1 MAERR
6 RLVDVILDESA
17 QVSPSAEAAHD
28 CRAAIFDLLEDNA
41 FGLVGHAGGPYTLRI
56 GLKERRL
63 VFDVRG
69 RQGERLLELRLSL
82 TPFRSVIRDYFKV
95 CDSYYEAIKT
105 ASPSRIEAIDVG
117 RRALHNEGADLLR
130 ERVKHRIW
138 IDGDTARRLFTLIC
152 ALHPRSI

>member
-1 MAERR
+1 
-6 RLVDVILDESA
+6 LDDSA
-17 QVSPSAEAAHD
+17 LGNPSAEAAHD
-28 CRAAIFDLLEDNA
+28 CRAAIFDLLEKNA
-41 FGLVGHAGGPYTLRI
+41 FGLIDHSGGPYALRI

-63 VFDVRG
+63 VFDIRDKG
-69 RQGERLLELRLSL
+69 GERLLELRLSL

-95 CDSYYEAIKT
+95 CDSYYEAIKS

-130 ERVKHRIW
+130 ERLKHRIW

-152 ALHPRSI
+152 ALHPRAV